1 MPVTVKGLDI
11 IGVFLRQLN
20 VNLSQLSSDV
30 QKWMESDILP
40 LAVEKTHR
48 VTGRLK
54 ASWEVQRRAQYNL
67 ALTNTMFYAPY
78 EFSRR
83 GVKTSGTQADI
94 GKPHDPRPELIDLI
108 SANIQGVVMES
119 ISKGTTGGRQTR
131 L

>member
-11 IGVFLRQLN
+11 IGIFLRQLN
-20 VNLSQLSSDV
+20 VNLNQLSADV
-30 QKWMESDILP
+30 EDWMTSDILP
-40 LAVEKTHR
+40 IAREKTHR

-54 ASWEVQRRAQYNL
+54 ASWEIQRRATYNL

-83 GVKTSGTQADI
+83 GAKVTGTQEDI

-108 SANIQGVVMES
+108 TAQVPGVVMGS
-119 ISKGTTGGRQTR
+119 ISKGTRGSRAR
-131 L
+131 